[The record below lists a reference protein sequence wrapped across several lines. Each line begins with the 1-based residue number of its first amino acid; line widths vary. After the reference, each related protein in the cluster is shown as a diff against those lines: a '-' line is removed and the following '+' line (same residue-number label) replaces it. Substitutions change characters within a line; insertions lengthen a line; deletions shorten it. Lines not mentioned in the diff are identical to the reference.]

1 MTKINIHHVATLAN
15 LPIPEEKLLLLE
27 KQLEQTVEHVQRL
40 NELDTSKVDE
50 TSDITGLRNI
60 MREDVVEP
68 SLSQEEALS
77 NAKHTHNGLFVVP
90 VILEEAV
97 E

>member
-1 MTKINIHHVATLAN
+1 MTTIDMKRIAKLAC
-15 LPIPEEKLLLLE
+15 LPIAEEKLQMLE
-27 KQLEQTVEHVQRL
+27 KQLETTVEHVERL
-40 NELDTSKVDE
+40 NELDTSTVDE

-68 SLSQEEALS
+68 SLTQEEALA
-77 NAKHTHNGLFVVP
+77 NAKKTHNGFFVVP
-90 VILEEAV
+90 VIIEEAV

>member
-1 MTKINIHHVATLAN
+1 M
-15 LPIPEEKLLLLE
+15 LE
-27 KQLEQTVEHVQRL
+27 KQLETTVEHVERL
-40 NELDTSKVDE
+40 NELDTSTVDE

-68 SLSQEEALS
+68 SLTQEEALA
-77 NAKHTHNGLFVVP
+77 NAKKTHNGFFVVP
-90 VILEEAV
+90 VIIEEAV